1 LPQNPNADKRQQ
13 IYLKA
18 MEAFIPGLEI
28 IYGHFTVHVQK
39 APLASNNQQW
49 VEILKVEEKG
59 SDVNLAATLVN
70 DSWKNLFDCAVIIS
84 NDGDLAEALRIVSQE
99 QHKQITLLT
108 PPRFKKRRSK
118 ALKKYASVSLTIKN
132 THLAESQLPDPI
144 PGTNI
149 HKPASWKST

>member
-1 LPQNPNADKRQQ
+1 
-13 IYLKA
+13 

-132 THLAESQLPDPI
+132 TLMV
-144 PGTNI
+144 
-149 HKPASWKST
+149 